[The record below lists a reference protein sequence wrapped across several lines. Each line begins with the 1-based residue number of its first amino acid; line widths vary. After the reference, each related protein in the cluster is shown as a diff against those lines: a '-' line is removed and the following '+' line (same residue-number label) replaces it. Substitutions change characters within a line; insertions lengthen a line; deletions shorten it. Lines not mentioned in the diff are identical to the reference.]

1 MKVVRSYTGDDGESH
16 VQVTEQASLPFVER
30 DGTRTPLVE
39 VVGAEFAHRKLG
51 FLDFHPAPRRQY
63 MVYLTARVE
72 IGLGDG
78 SAVVMEPGDVLQAED
93 TTGRGHTS
101 HVLQEGIC
109 MVVRLEP

>member
-1 MKVVRSYTGDDGESH
+1 MKVVRSYTGADGESH
-16 VQVTEQASLPFVER
+16 VEVMEQASLSFTER

-39 VVGAEFAHRKLG
+39 AAGAEFAFRKQG
-51 FLDFHPAPRRQY
+51 FIDFHPAPRRQY

-101 HVLQEGIC
+101 RVLQEGIC
-109 MVVRLEP
+109 MVVRLED

>member
-1 MKVVRSYTGDDGESH
+1 MKLVRSYTGDDEESH
-16 VQVTEQASLPFVER
+16 VEVMEQASLPFVER
-30 DGTRTPLVE
+30 DGTRSPLVE
-39 VVGAEFAHRKLG
+39 AVGAEFAYRKAG
-51 FLDFHPAPRRQY
+51 FIDFHPAPRRQY

-78 SAVVMEPGDVLQAED
+78 SSIVMEPGDVLQAED

-101 HVLQEGIC
+101 RVLQEGIC

>member
-1 MKVVRSYTGDDGESH
+1 
-16 VQVTEQASLPFVER
+16 
-30 DGTRTPLVE
+30 
-39 VVGAEFAHRKLG
+39 
-51 FLDFHPAPRRQY
+51 

-78 SAVVMEPGDVLQAED
+78 SSVVMEPGDILQAED

-109 MVVRLEP
+109 MVVRLKP

>member
-1 MKVVRSYTGDDGESH
+1 MKVVRSFTGADGESH
-16 VQVTEQASLPFVER
+16 VEVMEQAALPFTER

-39 VVGAEFAHRKLG
+39 AVGAELALRKVG

-78 SAVVMEPGDVLQAED
+78 SSVVMEPGDILQAED

-101 HVLQEGIC
+101 RVLQDGIC
-109 MVVRLEP
+109 LVVRLEP